1 MIKEL
6 DPIVA
11 VLSSPNSSPGDTA
24 RALIDL
30 ARLLYPEK
38 NASFRQ
44 SALKS
49 AQIFERALEIV
60 AELGAEAEGEPLAQ
74 CLIAIARWAYVSG
87 QPLKGL
93 APARRAVDLLSR
105 LGSRPLLHSAVN
117 VHGALLMDAGNLPL
131 AIENFA
137 AAMEIAVELG
147 DQVAEGTV
155 LNNLGIALL
164 YAAQYAESLLCLRRA
179 VALSESQPQ
188 STEAFEFVRG
198 SALVNIAIACL
209 HLEDYAPGLDAA
221 RAAIEALHHPAN
233 ASLMFSRVLA
243 EVHYARLLLEV
254 DAADEARKR
263 CEIAK
268 RIAHESG
275 LERAELEVG
284 MAEGLCEVHSG
295 SVDVGLSRLSKTL
308 AAARVLKGTLRDAL
322 ITMVKANELANRHD
336 AALVYLRELMKH
348 TRQVRQEH
356 ALLHH
361 RLHLEALQRQEKAR
375 AADTETLMEH
385 REVALLDKVVSQTA
399 QREAMKARMEMLERV
414 ATMAGL
420 REDPTGLHPYR
431 VGKLAALLARDLG
444 WDEETVFMVELAA
457 RLHDIGK
464 IGLPEGLLMK
474 KRRLTNAEIKLV
486 QTHVLIGADILAQS
500 GLAHLK
506 MAEEIARFHHE
517 HWDGG
522 GYPFGLAYSA
532 IPIAARITALA
543 DVFDAMTHFRPYKDE
558 SSTDD
563 ALAAIAALRGKQFD
577 PELTDLFRALV
588 LRLQREVV
596 DLDAYLGQAACESPF
611 IRARQKMAS
620 TLKDLSDSHPI
631 GRR

>member
-6 DPIVA
+6 DPIA
-11 VLSSPNSSPGDTA
+11 KVLSSPHSAPEDTA

-30 ARLLYPEK
+30 SRLLYPEK

-44 SALKS
+44 SALIS
-49 AQIFERALEIV
+49 AQIFERALEVV
-60 AELGAEAEGEPLAQ
+60 AALGADAEGEPLAQ
-74 CLIAIARWAYVSG
+74 CLIAIARWAYISG

-93 APARRAVDLLSR
+93 APAQRAVDLVSR

-117 VHGALLMDAGNLPL
+117 VHGALLMDAGNLPR
-131 AIENFA
+131 AIETFA
-137 AAMEIAVELG
+137 AALEIAVELG
-147 DQVAEGTV
+147 DALAEAKTCTS
-155 LNNLGIALL
+155 LGGALI
-164 YAAQYAESLLCLRRA
+164 YAAQYQEAVGWLERV
-179 VALSESQPQ
+179 VALSQAQPQ
-188 STEAFEFVRG
+188 STEAFECLRG
-198 SALVNIAIACL
+198 IAQMNIAVACL
-209 HLEDYAPGLDAA
+209 HLENYASGLDAA
-221 RAAIEALHHPAN
+221 RASVEALRHPTSAN
-233 ASLMFSRVLA
+233 DIFSRVLA

-254 DAADEARKR
+254 DAADEARQR

-295 SVDVGLSRLSKTL
+295 RVDVGLSRLSKML
-308 AAARVLKGTLRDAL
+308 ATARVLKGTLRDAL
-322 ITMVKANELANRHD
+322 ITMIKANEMANRHD
-336 AALVYLRELMKH
+336 AALAYLRELMKH

-361 RLHLEALQRQEKAR
+361 RLHLEALQRQEQAR
-375 AADTETLMEH
+375 TLDTEILMEH

-399 QREAMKARMEMLERV
+399 QREALKARMEMLERV

-431 VGKLAALLARDLG
+431 VGKLAALLAQDLG
-444 WDEETVFMVELAA
+444 WDDETVFMVELAA

-474 KRRLTNAEIKLV
+474 KRRLTDAEIKLA

-500 GLAHLK
+500 NVAHLK

-543 DVFDAMTHFRPYKDE
+543 DVFDAMTHPRPYE
-558 SSTDD
+558 NVSTADD
-563 ALAAIAALRGKQFD
+563 ALAAIATLRGKQFD

-588 LRLQREVV
+588 LRLQREVG

-620 TLKDLSDSHPI
+620 TLKDFSDSHPI